1 MLLCLNNQKISSL
14 ARVRAVSTIRAYNT
28 CHEIS
33 HIRACITLALPWV
46 LRVQE
51 SLITTGKAHLGQL
64 AGNDGVHDEMG
75 H

>member
-14 ARVRAVSTIRAYNT
+14 AKVRAVSTIRAYNT

-33 HIRACITLALPWV
+33 HTCVTLALPWV
-46 LRVQE
+46 LRVQG
-51 SLITTGKAHLGQL
+51 SLTTAGKAHSGQL
-64 AGNDGVHDEMG
+64 AGNDGVRDEMD